1 MITTL
6 RRVAIWAGISED
18 DVGKSAGTTALTLTN
33 EADEEYQVSGVYA
46 KVNSTDNTD
55 QVTVYKGD
63 DGVVTYVNASTP
75 QWYLNAYVTVYVPRT
90 VTLDHAMLEFDVRL
104 KNFADYLATLPSLLE
119 YYSTANYSSFYVR
132 IIGLSSYFRDNGD
145 FGLRLCPLNDK
156 MWIYAYAVNNA
167 NAVTSPM
174 PQKFIQGEW
183 TRVRTYRRTVNG
195 TLYSVLEVDG
205 KTLLTIATT
214 QSIDLDSYYI
224 GTGGLCSVR
233 GYLDHMTVPY
243 IEVSNIRLTALAETE
258 IDENSKPVELA
269 IGV

>member
-33 EADEEYQVSGVYA
+33 AADEEYQVSGVYA
-46 KVNSTDNTD
+46 NVRSTSNTD
-55 QVTVYKGD
+55 LITVYKGD
-63 DGVVTYVNASTP
+63 DGVVTYVNASNP
-75 QWYLNAYVTVYVPRT
+75 QWYLNAYVNVDVPRT

-104 KNFADYLATLPSLLE
+104 KAFSDYLTTLPSLLE
-119 YYSTANYSSFYVR
+119 RCTTLYYSSFYVR
-132 IIGLSSYFRDNGD
+132 FIGWSYRFGDTGD

-174 PQKFIQGEW
+174 PQKFMNGEW
-183 TRVRTYRRTVNG
+183 THVRTYRRTVNG

-214 QSIDLDSYYI
+214 QSYDLDTYYI
-224 GTGGLCSVR
+224 GTGGLNSQSSATR
-233 GYLDHMTVPY
+233 YMTVPY
-243 IEVSNIRLTALAETE
+243 IEVSNISLTALAEVE

-269 IGV
+269 IGD

>member
-33 EADEEYQVSGVYA
+33 TADEEYQVSGGYA
-46 KVNSTDNTD
+46 DVRSTGNTD
-55 QVTVYKGD
+55 PITVYKGD

-75 QWYLNAYVTVYVPRT
+75 QWYLNAYVNVYVPRT

-104 KNFADYLATLPSLLE
+104 KAFSEYLATLPSLVE
-119 YYSTANYSSFYVR
+119 KFTTSHYSLFYVR
-132 IIGLSSYFRDNGD
+132 FIGRSYSFGDTGD
-145 FGLRLCPLNDK
+145 FGLILCPLNDK

-183 TRVRTYRRTVNG
+183 THIRTYRRTVNG

-214 QSIDLDSYYI
+214 QSSDLDTYYI
-224 GTGGLCSVR
+224 GTGGLCSQSSTPT
-233 GYLDHMTVPY
+233 YMTVPY
-243 IEVSNIRLTALAETE
+243 IEVSNIRLTALVETE
-258 IDENSKPVELA
+258 IDENAKPVELA
-269 IGV
+269 IGD